1 MDNLE
6 TLERIETKAQLC
18 VSEAGEITGLAWPF
32 SGPDSIG
39 DTIEPGAFI
48 VPSSLP
54 ICLEHDK
61 SKAIGVWETITE
73 TAKGLEVKGR
83 LFLEG
88 ITTAKSVHRYL
99 KAGAI
104 KGLSISFS
112 NAMYRPLPN
121 GGRHFV
127 EVPLNE
133 ISICKDPKHP
143 EARISAVK
151 SQSTNTE
158 YKVENEELNQ
168 DENKAKAPANDAP
181 QMDTKALNAVLSRL
195 DKLEAKANRPGAP
208 AIVQGETAEKKAFAS
223 YLRSGEARMEAT
235 EVKALAVANNAN
247 GGYLVPPEFG
257 SEILKLLTEMSPL
270 RQYANVQTVSGSE
283 IVFPTLLSG
292 VNAFWTEEGDD
303 MTASEPTFG
312 QVKIANHE
320 LSSFYIASNK
330 VLEDNAYDL
339 ESVMNREL
347 AEGFAK
353 VEGLAFVKGTG
364 AGQPRGLMT
373 ATGIAEV
380 KTGLAANFPASN
392 PMDVLIT
399 MQHAI
404 PSFHARSA
412 VWLMNRNTLATIRK
426 FKDAQGQYL
435 VTDPKDGGVLRL
447 LGNPIVE
454 MPDMDNVAAGTAP
467 IMFGDLSGYR
477 IFDRVDLS
485 ILRDPYTLGTKGQ
498 VRFIARKRVG
508 ADLTHA
514 DRFVKLRVAA

>member
-1 MDNLE
+1 MDKLE
-6 TLERIETKAQLC
+6 QLDQIETKAQLS
-18 VSEAGEITGLAWPF
+18 VADTGIVEGIAWPF
-32 SGPDSIG
+32 SGPDSVG
-39 DTIEPGAFI
+39 DMIEPGAFI
-48 VPSSLP
+48 IPDALP
-54 ICLEHDK
+54 ICMEHDQK
-61 SKAIGVWETITE
+61 QVVGIWESFTE
-73 TAKGLEVKGR
+73 TADGLEVKGR
-83 LFLEG
+83 LFVEG
-88 ITTAKSVHRYL
+88 IDPAKSAHRYI
-99 KAGAI
+99 KAGLI
-104 KGLSISFS
+104 SGLSISFK
-112 NAMYRPLPN
+112 NALFQRMPDGKRL
-121 GGRHFV
+121 FKS
-127 EVPLNE
+127 VPITE
-133 ISICKDPKHP
+133 ISICKNPVHP
-143 EARISAVK
+143 SARITAVK
-151 SQSTNTE
+151 SHTVNSETVPMENANPAQE
-158 YKVENEELNQ
+158 VET
-168 DENKAKAPANDAP
+168 KTAANDAA
-181 QMDTKALNAVLSRL
+181 QIDTKALNAVLSRL
-195 DKLEAKANRPGAP
+195 DKLEAKSNRPGAP
-208 AIVQGETAEKKAFAS
+208 AVVQGDTTEKKAFTN
-223 YLRSGEARMEAT
+223 YLRGGEARMEAT
-235 EVKALAVANNAN
+235 EIKALAVANNAN

-270 RQYANVQTVSGSE
+270 RQYASVQTVTGSD
-283 IVFPTLLSG
+283 ITFPTLLSG
-292 VNAFWTEEGDD
+292 VNAFWTDEGAD

-312 QVKIANHE
+312 QVKIANYE
-320 LSSFYIASNK
+320 LSSFYVASNK

-339 ESVMNREL
+339 EAVMNREL

-364 AGQPRGLMT
+364 TGQPRGLMT
-373 ATGIAEV
+373 ATGISEI
-380 KTGLAANFPASN
+380 KTGVAANFPASN

-412 VWLMNRNTLATIRK
+412 CWLMNRNTLATIRK
-426 FKDAQGQYL
+426 FKDSTGQYL

>member
-1 MDNLE
+1 MAD
-6 TLERIETKAQLC
+6 RIEVKAQLTAT
-18 VSEAGEITGLAWPF
+18 EAGEITGIAWPF
-32 SGPDSIG
+32 GTPDRVG
-39 DTIEPGAFI
+39 DVIEKGAFDQ
-48 VPSSLP
+48 PEALP
-54 ICLEHDK
+54 MLFAHDQGQV
-61 SKAIGVWETITE
+61 IGVWDSITE
-73 TAKGLEVKGR
+73 TPEGLTVKGR
-83 LFLEG
+83 LLVDDVERAREVRAM
-88 ITTAKSVHRYL
+88 IR
-99 KAGAI
+99 AGAVS
-104 KGLSISFS
+104 GLSIGFVTKD
-112 NAMYRPLPN
+112 ATRHAK
-121 GGRHFV
+121 GRTIKALALH
-127 EVPLNE
+127 E
-133 ISICKDPKHP
+133 ISVVAVPCHP
-143 EARISAVK
+143 DARIQTVK
-151 SQSTNTE
+151 GGTPDPVNSE
-158 YKVENEELNQ
+158 YVMEDANPVQEAEIKT
-168 DENKAKAPANDAP
+168 PANDAP
-181 QMDTKALNAVLSRL
+181 QIDTKALNGVLSRL

-208 AIVQGETAEKKAFAS
+208 AVVQGDTAEKKAFAS
-223 YLRSGEARMEAT
+223 YLRGGEARMEAT

-270 RQYANVQTVSGSE
+270 RQYANVQTVTGSD
-283 IVFPTLLSG
+283 ITFPTLLSG
-292 VNAFWTEEGDD
+292 VNAFWTEEGCD

-320 LSSFYIASNK
+320 LSSFYVASNK

-364 AGQPRGLMT
+364 TGQPRGLMT

-380 KTGLAANFPASN
+380 KTGVAANFPASN

-467 IMFGDLSGYR
+467 IMFGDMSGYR

>member
-1 MDNLE
+1 MADRLE
-6 TLERIETKAQLC
+6 IKAALS
-18 VSEAGEITGLAWPF
+18 VTDAGEITGLAWPF
-32 SGPDSIG
+32 GSADRVG
-39 DTIEPGAFI
+39 DMIEKGAFDQ
-48 VPSSLP
+48 PAALP
-54 ICLEHDK
+54 MLFAHDQ
-61 SKAIGVWETITE
+61 AQVIGVWDSIAETPE
-73 TAKGLEVKGR
+73 GLTVKGR
-83 LFLEG
+83 LLVDDVER
-88 ITTAKSVHRYL
+88 AREVRAMV
-99 KAGAI
+99 KAGAVS
-104 KGLSISFS
+104 GLSIGFVTKDATREGRGRRITALELHEVSIVAVPCHPGAKITSLKS
-112 NAMYRPLPN
+112 NNPL
-121 GGRHFV
+121 
-127 EVPLNE
+127 E
-133 ISICKDPKHP
+133 
-143 EARISAVK
+143 
-151 SQSTNTE
+151 T
-158 YKVENEELNQ
+158 NEENMSDNVSYVTK
-168 DENKAKAPANDAP
+168 DEIEALTAKKFDEV
-181 QMDTKALNAVLSRL
+181 KSRL
-195 DKLEAKANRPGAP
+195 DAMEAKANRPGAP
-208 AIVQGETAEKKAFAS
+208 AIVQGDTAEKKAFTS
-223 YLRSGEARMEAT
+223 YLRVGEARMDPT
-235 EVKALAVANNAN
+235 ETKALAVANNAN

-270 RQYANVQTVSGSE
+270 RQYASVQTVTGSD
-283 IVFPTLLSG
+283 ITFPTLLSG
-292 VNAFWTEEGDD
+292 VNAFWTEEGGN

-320 LSSFYIASNK
+320 LSSFYVASNK

-339 ESVMNREL
+339 EAVMNREL

-364 AGQPRGLMT
+364 TGQPRGLMT

-380 KTGLAANFPASN
+380 KTGVAANFPASN

-454 MPDMDNVAAGTAP
+454 MPDMDDVAAGTAP
-467 IMFGDLSGYR
+467 IMFGDMSGYR

-508 ADLTHA
+508 ADLTNA
-514 DRFVKLRVAA
+514 DRFVKLRVAV